1 MANKKIWNLLYVVG
15 DPAMSSRVTASAD
28 NPMSRADALAKA
40 EAVANNGGGWRVWVK
55 RSDTGER
62 IFQSAAEEK
71 LQASLNARMTAINQT
86 IEKAIF
92 SVESKPASSEQ
103 ETEVPCNES

>member
-40 EAVANNGGGWRVWVK
+40 EAIANNGGGWRVWVK

-71 LQASLNARMTAINQT
+71 VQASSNALMSAAEKKLQASL
-86 IEKAIF
+86 
-92 SVESKPASSEQ
+92 SESKPASFEQ
-103 ETEVPCNES
+103 E